1 MLDPAAEK
9 ADNNVDGGRHPPAAP
24 TPTAA
29 LASVLA
35 SLWAA
40 LPMEA
45 QDILTKQ
52 VQQGSVAVAL
62 TC

>member
-1 MLDPAAEK
+1 
-9 ADNNVDGGRHPPAAP
+9 
-24 TPTAA
+24 
-29 LASVLA
+29 VLA